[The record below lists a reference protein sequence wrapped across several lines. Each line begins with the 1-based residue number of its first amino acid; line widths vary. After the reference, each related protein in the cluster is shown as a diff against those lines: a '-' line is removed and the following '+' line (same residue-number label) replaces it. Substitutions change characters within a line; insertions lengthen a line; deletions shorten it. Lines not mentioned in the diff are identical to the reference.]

1 MDNIVSMSMTE
12 FLDRLNKSLALLE
25 VAEDQMVEAYSELQ
39 QIELYNEAREVK
51 IVRKTLNRTLA
62 NLRTTVRENV
72 ELEKNL

>member
-72 ELEKNL
+72 ALEKNL

>member
-1 MDNIVSMSMTE
+1 MGMSMTE

-25 VAEDQMVEAYSELQ
+25 IAEDQMVEAYSELQ

-72 ELEKNL
+72 ALEKNL